1 MSPKFIF
8 GGGGELDPVSVLF
21 LVLCPRRTSVS
32 LQSFLV
38 IMIMI
43 IIIYLH
49 KMSIKVNSN

>member
-49 KMSIKVNSN
+49 KMEYKS